1 MNILENKYINII
13 SYILNTLLII
23 IISLLIIN
31 KKDNKDIKVDTSS
44 VSVSLSEKEEIIEEK
59 TINVD
64 IKGNV
69 INPGVYKLKDGS
81 IVQDIIDA
89 SGGVKDGVS
98 LRYINLSRK
107 LKDQMVIYIYT
118 DKEINKLKKDL
129 NTTKIVE
136 KEVCECPVE
145 TIVSCEGASIIEYK
159 EDNKVDD
166 SNITKDKEIIEE
178 KKEEITSSNNDENP
192 SNTLISLNTASKE
205 QLMSLPGIG
214 ESKALS
220 IIKYREEKGFFNTI
234 EDIKNVSG
242 IGDSLFDKI
251 KDYITV

>member
-1 MNILENKYINII
+1 MNLLNNKYIKIV
-13 SYILNTLLII
+13 SYVLNGILII
-23 IISLLIIN
+23 LISLVLIN
-31 KKDNKDIKVDTSS
+31 KKDNNKIKVDSSS
-44 VSVSLSEKEEIIEEK
+44 VSVSLSKEEETIEEK
-59 TINVD
+59 TINID

-69 INPGVYKLKDGS
+69 INPGVYKLKEGS
-81 IVQDIIDA
+81 IVQDVINL

-118 DKEINKLKKDL
+118 DKEINKLKK
-129 NTTKIVE
+129 NEYTTKNVE
-136 KEVCECPVE
+136 KEICECPVE
-145 TIVSCEGASIIEYK
+145 NIVSCEGSSIIEYK
-159 EDNKVDD
+159 EDSKVDD
-166 SNITKDKEIIEE
+166 SNIAKDKEIIEE
-178 KKEEITSSNNDENP
+178 KNKEIIQSNNEE
-192 SNTLISLNTASKE
+192 STSTLISINKATKD

-214 ESKALS
+214 ESKAIS
-220 IIKYREEKGFFNTI
+220 IIKYREEQGLFNSI